1 MSLVLEKHLQLGR
14 VLMAWINY
22 SSGVWQIREEDS
34 GHSLCDEEEAALCLA
49 SISQLALFFVSTF
62 SCYDGELLWAASTL
76 CWALVICPSGSLL
89 GAAVV
94 M

>member
-1 MSLVLEKHLQLGR
+1 MPLHLSAG
-14 VLMAWINY
+14 
-22 SSGVWQIREEDS
+22 
-34 GHSLCDEEEAALCLA
+34 
-49 SISQLALFFVSTF
+49 LFLVST
-62 SCYDGELLWAASTL
+62 SYDDGELLWAAPVL